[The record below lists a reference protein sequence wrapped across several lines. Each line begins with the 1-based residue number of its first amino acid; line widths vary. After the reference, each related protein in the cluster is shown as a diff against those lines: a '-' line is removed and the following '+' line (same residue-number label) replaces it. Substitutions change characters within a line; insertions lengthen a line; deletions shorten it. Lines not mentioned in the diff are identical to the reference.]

1 MHRCTLPRVLLTRSA
16 EADKVTGV
24 KSSSGLS
31 CNVAPKGS
39 DQSLECWGLDQNFLF
54 SFHASS
60 QPSTGLPLWEVS
72 LLLLEPASG
81 EASVV
86 VSLQM

>member
-1 MHRCTLPRVLLTRSA
+1 MYNQAQV
-16 EADKVTGV
+16 
-24 KSSSGLS
+24 SGLS
-31 CNVAPKGS
+31 SNVAPKGS
-39 DQSLECWGLDQNFLF
+39 DESLGCFASDQNFILI
-54 SFHASS
+54 FHASS